1 MAEELRV
8 FMDLISSSSESSD
21 EELFDILLGQEKRET
36 PKIKN
41 FVEDVVN
48 EYTNKVVVL
57 KTILID
63 YTFQLL
69 LIKILNFGSF
79 KIIFDFLEILAIS

>member
-41 FVEDVVN
+41 FVEDFVN
-48 EYTNKVVVL
+48 EYTKRL
-57 KTILID
+57 
-63 YTFQLL
+63 Y
-69 LIKILNFGSF
+69 
-79 KIIFDFLEILAIS
+79 